1 MPVFAPLHPDHAAV
15 DLDVCRAVKHAGQ
28 DARRQRRAGARPAG
42 KRDTRAALPHAHPRM
57 TAILYL
63 DELRVDFAREE
74 FVIFKLRAELREG
87 KMLRVVHED
96 DRVRISH

>member
-1 MPVFAPLHPDHAAV
+1 
-15 DLDVCRAVKHAGQ
+15 
-28 DARRQRRAGARPAG
+28 
-42 KRDTRAALPHAHPRM
+42 M